1 LEGSLTYK
9 TVDVVV
15 AQLSHQFHFLH
26 NIPEQG
32 RKKTRHVLETEK
44 HFSSVQFRGKNPVRM
59 INLERKRES
68 LLKEI
73 FPGIP
78 YPNSG

>member
-1 LEGSLTYK
+1 MEGSLTYK

-26 NIPEQG
+26 NIPERG

-44 HFSSVQFRGKNPVRM
+44 HFFHPYKSEEKNPVRG
-59 INLERKRES
+59 INLER
-68 LLKEI
+68 
-73 FPGIP
+73 
-78 YPNSG
+78 